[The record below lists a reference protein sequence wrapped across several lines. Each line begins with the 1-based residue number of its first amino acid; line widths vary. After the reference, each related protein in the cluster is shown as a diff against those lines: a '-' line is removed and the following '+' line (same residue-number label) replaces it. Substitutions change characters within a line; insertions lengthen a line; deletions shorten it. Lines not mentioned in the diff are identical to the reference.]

1 MENSARIRVNLSTK
15 EFEVEGSEQFVKE
28 YADKIENLL
37 SSLATA
43 RVSPVIPAASSNA
56 GDSQAALQNAGLPE
70 TFGEYLHSFP
80 KVNTDVER
88 MLIAGYFS
96 QSKSDDNSFTTAS
109 ASELLREQ
117 GIKPA
122 NPADCIAKNK
132 SAKRVFALAK
142 GKFRV
147 SQKGVEHINSLR
159 AK

>member
-1 MENSARIRVNLSTK
+1 MENTRIRINLTTK

-28 YADKIENLL
+28 YADKIESLL
-37 SSLATA
+37 SNLANSKTSTIKPPA
-43 RVSPVIPAASSNA
+43 NPEGDLSPITPSN
-56 GDSQAALQNAGLPE
+56 SEIPE

-80 KVNTDVER
+80 SVKTDVER
-88 MLIAGYFS
+88 MLIAGYFVQS
-96 QSKSDDNSFTTAS
+96 QSTDNSFATAS

-122 NPADCIAKNK
+122 NPADCITKNK
-132 SAKRVFALAK
+132 NAKRLFALSK

-147 SQKGVEHINSLR
+147 SQKGVDHINSLL